1 VPGVYADKNIGC
13 AERRDAMLAYALG
26 PEVDSVVIGGCW
38 NCYFVGQ
45 GATDY
50 YFRDSSNKV
59 HPFQNGDGIER
70 SLASMEFTLRELAR
84 RKKVYLLLDN
94 PAGTEFSPKRLIE
107 GSRLTHMEVM
117 TSTPTAPLPADQ
129 KQLNDRL
136 RAIAAA
142 SGAEAIDAM
151 AVLCK
156 ADQCLRTMPDGSP
169 AYKDADHLRP
179 RYTREE
185 ASYFDRT
192 VRTAPAAQQPSR

>member
-1 VPGVYADKNIGC
+1 VQADKNIGC

-45 GATDY
+45 GALAY
-50 YFRDSSNKV
+50 YFRDADNKV
-59 HPFQNGDGIER
+59 HPFQGGDGIER
-70 SLASMEFTLRELAR
+70 ALASMEFTLRELAR
-84 RKKVYLLLDN
+84 HKKVYLLLDN
-94 PAGTEFSPKRLIE
+94 PGGPEFEPKRLIE
-107 GSRLTHMEVM
+107 GSRLTHMEAM
-117 TSTPTAPLPADQ
+117 HSTPTAPLPADQ

-136 RAIAAA
+136 RAIALAA
-142 SGAEAIDAM
+142 GAEPIDAM

-156 ADQCLRTMPDGSP
+156 DDQCLRTLPDGAP

-192 VRTAPAAQQPSR
+192 VRAAPAAAPQPAR